1 MCHGMNPM
9 ARLKKMVSLALDP
22 QLLARLEAWLKEQEL
37 PTTKTAVMELALREF
52 LDARER
58 KK

>member
-1 MCHGMNPM
+1 MCHIMSTM

-22 QLLARLEAWLKEQEL
+22 KLIERMEAWIAKQEL
-37 PTTKTAVMELALREF
+37 PPKKTAVIELALREF

-58 KK
+58 KR

>member
-1 MCHGMNPM
+1 M
-9 ARLKKMVSLALDP
+9 ARLKRPTNLALDP
-22 QLLARLEAWLKEQEL
+22 ELLDRLEAWIARQEL
-37 PTTKTAVMELALREF
+37 PPSKTAVFELALREF